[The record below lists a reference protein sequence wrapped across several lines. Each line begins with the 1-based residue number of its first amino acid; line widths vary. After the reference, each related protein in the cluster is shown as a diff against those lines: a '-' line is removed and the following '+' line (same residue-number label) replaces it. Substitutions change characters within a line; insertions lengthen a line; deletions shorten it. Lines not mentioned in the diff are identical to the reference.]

1 MSKRTKGKKTPTNRT
16 QSKRSKR
23 FWRSAKVFVIVAMV
37 AVGVYFLDRSGP
49 LEQVP
54 GKVVDTRRY
63 PHGSGSGLHYHIEA
77 VIEFGDTR
85 HTVAEADDLSR
96 GQDVLVD
103 VRTGRFTGIQRYAA
117 YSRAP

>member
-1 MSKRTKGKKTPTNRT
+1 MGKKKPTNRT
-16 QSKRSKR
+16 PSKRSKR
-23 FWRSAKVFVIVAMV
+23 FWRVAKGSVIAAVVVA
-37 AVGVYFLDRSGP
+37 GLYFLDRSGP

-77 VIEFGDTR
+77 VIEFGESQ

-96 GQDVLVD
+96 GQDVVVD
-103 VRTGRFTGIQRYAA
+103 VRKGRFTGIQRYAA